1 MSSSLKRYAPELLA
15 SLALS
20 SLSVHLHNAR
30 TAATDDIARLGA
42 RTSILESLAARLRSG
57 ERVPDPE
64 ITQLR
69 RLALEAERKH
79 ERGSFEA
86 GSTVNWWEAIFG
98 RKTTEEERAARDAHE
113 ERDFDARAYLLPLS
127 TISHVRRI

>member
-1 MSSSLKRYAPELLA
+1 MSSSIRRYAPELVA

-30 TAATDDIARLGA
+30 TAAADDIARLGA
-42 RTSILESLAARLRSG
+42 RTSILDSLATRLRAG
-57 ERVPDPE
+57 ERVPEQE

-69 RLALEAERKH
+69 RLALEAEQKH
-79 ERGSFEA
+79 ERGAYEA

-98 RKTTEEERAARDAHE
+98 RKVTKEERAARDAHE
-113 ERDFDARAYLLPLS
+113 ERDFDTLRAALEKEEKTS
-127 TISHVRRI
+127 RA